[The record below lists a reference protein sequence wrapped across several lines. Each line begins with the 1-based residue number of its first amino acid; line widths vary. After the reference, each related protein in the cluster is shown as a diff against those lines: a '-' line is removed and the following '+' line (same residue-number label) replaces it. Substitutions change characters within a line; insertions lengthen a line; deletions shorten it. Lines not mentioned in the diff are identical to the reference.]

1 MEKMTRLIVPITDC
15 YDVAYAEM
23 RAALIKAAGSEITS
37 LIEPVAA
44 VAPLSVIN
52 ANFVIRLLAEAY
64 SECGAILYT
73 VVNPSQDQPERVI
86 GRTRR
91 GNLLFAGRNNGA
103 FAWLVQ
109 DFGCEELVSLPDP
122 GYIPFGGKMIY
133 PPFIAKAASGASI
146 SDLGTPLAPQA
157 VRRCPIDRGTI
168 VHIDNFGIAKLKLY
182 LNLEEELGVRK
193 GDVVTLM
200 VNGCRLGQALYADRL
215 MSAPDDTWVIY
226 SGSSLGGLAEIG
238 VARNSAAALGCLH
251 VGDKIEVRL

>member
-1 MEKMTRLIVPITDC
+1 MDKMTRFIVPITDC

-23 RAALIKAAGSEITS
+23 RAALIKAAGPEIIS
-37 LIEPVAA
+37 LIEPVVA
-44 VAPLSVIN
+44 VKPLSLVN

-103 FAWLVQ
+103 FSWLVE

-133 PPFIAKAASGASI
+133 PPFVARAASGASI
-146 SDLGTPLAPQA
+146 TDLGTLLSPQA
-157 VRRCPIDRGTI
+157 VRRCAIEDGTI

-182 LNLEEELGVRK
+182 LSLEEALGVRK
-193 GDVVTLM
+193 GDFVTLR
-200 VNGCRLGQALYADRL
+200 VNGRRLGRALYSDRL
-215 MSAPDDTWVIY
+215 MSAPDNTWVIY
-226 SGSSLGGLAEIG
+226 AGSSLGGLAEIG
-238 VARNSAAALGCLH
+238 VARDSAAALGCLH
-251 VGDKIEVRL
+251 VGDKIEIGL